1 MCSYTNT
8 PSNPALIHENCVQ
21 PSWQKKDFRAA
32 THSSSFEL
40 SKREPALQLVK
51 HVFYGK
57 QQMSTYTVVSCKLIS
72 SAVFFWE
79 FELRS

>member
-1 MCSYTNT
+1 MTSCTT
-8 PSNPALIHENCVQ
+8 IPSNRALIHENCVQ
-21 PSWQKKDFRAA
+21 PSWQKK
-32 THSSSFEL
+32 TLCQQHIQVQISQ
-40 SKREPALQLVK
+40 REPALQLVK

-57 QQMSTYTVVSCKLIS
+57 RQMSTYTVVSCKLIS